1 MIDFQI
7 LGGLF
12 DLDSKINRKEEI
24 EKLMLDS
31 SFWDDSDM
39 ANELTSELKE
49 IKSVIQSI
57 NNLDDHISSNID
69 LLNEASDDEDELSLL
84 IFDEYKE
91 LKRDVD
97 KLEIQTYLNGEYDG
111 ERNILTKKDIMDNEI
126 MLGMRK
132 LKGINILNFKNKFGI
147 DIEDAYP
154 IKPLLK
160 NKDLI
165 KKGEYIFIAPD
176 KLYVMNEILMKMIQE
191 GV

>member
-39 ANELTSELKE
+39 ANELTSELKG

-111 ERNILTKKDIMDNEI
+111 LNAIIEI
-126 MLGMRK
+126 HAGAGGTESCDWANMLFRMYFY
-132 LKGINILNFKNKFGI
+132 NS
-147 DIEDAYP
+147 IET
-154 IKPLLK
+154 I
-160 NKDLI
+160 
-165 KKGEYIFIAPD
+165 IFTI
-176 KLYVMNEILMKMIQE
+176 
-191 GV
+191 

>member
-39 ANELTSELKE
+39 ANELTSELKG

-84 IFDEYKE
+84 IFDEYK
-91 LKRDVD
+91 
-97 KLEIQTYLNGEYDG
+97 
-111 ERNILTKKDIMDNEI
+111 
-126 MLGMRK
+126 
-132 LKGINILNFKNKFGI
+132 
-147 DIEDAYP
+147 
-154 IKPLLK
+154 
-160 NKDLI
+160 
-165 KKGEYIFIAPD
+165 
-176 KLYVMNEILMKMIQE
+176 
-191 GV
+191 